1 MATKLKNLRIRK
13 VDFVDEGAN
22 PDAHIRMLKK
32 KGKRMQQEETDAT
45 SHTGNVLEK
54 LLSFIGKAAGM
65 GQQEIDT
72 AVAQIQKDSA
82 ASFQQKLNEAK
93 TRKIADEIWDICFA
107 LQSSFCSVL
116 NDEELYGTSAAEAM
130 QASLDE
136 FHTAVQGFIAHW
148 SSGDAAG
155 IVKKQECPSGEDV
168 EVMKSAV
175 ERLQWSIQ
183 KASEEPGKEESSR
196 GKENPKKEEEKKTE
210 PENEESRKGEKEEM
224 EIDKSKLTDA
234 ERAFLESIEKR
245 YGTGSEAEVG
255 NKIGASNGTADVQVQ
270 QIDPA
275 GVIKSAVAPVFTPP
289 TETPMQQ
296 AAGPDDIYKGLH
308 PAVKAEL
315 EDLKKFREA
324 AEEKELAQVAKKYAV
339 IGKKEDELIP
349 MLKGL
354 KAAGGSAY
362 QDMIAVLDHAVDAV
376 EKSGIFSEIG
386 KSGSGFSGGSQAEE
400 RIESI
405 AKGYMQND
413 PGLSHLAAVAKAWE
427 DNPEL
432 MGVYEEEAG
441 F

>member
-1 MATKLKNLRIRK
+1 M
-13 VDFVDEGAN
+13 
-22 PDAHIRMLKK
+22 
-32 KGKRMQQEETDAT
+32 
-45 SHTGNVLEK
+45 
-54 LLSFIGKAAGM
+54 
-65 GQQEIDT
+65 
-72 AVAQIQKDSA
+72 
-82 ASFQQKLNEAK
+82 
-93 TRKIADEIWDICFA
+93 
-107 LQSSFCSVL
+107 
-116 NDEELYGTSAAEAM
+116 
-130 QASLDE
+130 
-136 FHTAVQGFIAHW
+136 
-148 SSGDAAG
+148 
-155 IVKKQECPSGEDV
+155 KKQECPSGEDV

-210 PENEESRKGEKEEM
+210 PENEESKKGEKEEM

-275 GVIKSAVAPVFTPP
+275 GVIKPAVAPVFTPP

-339 IGKKEDELIP
+339 IDNL
-349 MLKGL
+349 
-354 KAAGGSAY
+354 
-362 QDMIAVLDHAVDAV
+362 
-376 EKSGIFSEIG
+376 SE
-386 KSGSGFSGGSQAEE
+386 S
-400 RIESI
+400 
-405 AKGYMQND
+405 
-413 PGLSHLAAVAKAWE
+413 
-427 DNPEL
+427 
-432 MGVYEEEAG
+432 
-441 F
+441 